1 MAANQELLAVEVVRA
16 LAGSIGIVAAVPLTT
31 AIAAFLVAPADPRS
45 DAADHPHPGP
55 LEA

>member
-1 MAANQELLAVEVVRA
+1 VVRA

-31 AIAAFLVAPADPRS
+31 AIAAFMVAPADAPS
-45 DAADHPHPGP
+45 DAPNHPHPGP